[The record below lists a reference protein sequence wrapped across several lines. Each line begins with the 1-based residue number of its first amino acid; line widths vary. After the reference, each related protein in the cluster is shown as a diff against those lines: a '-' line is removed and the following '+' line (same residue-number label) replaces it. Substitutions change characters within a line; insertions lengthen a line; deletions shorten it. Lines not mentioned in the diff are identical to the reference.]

1 MHKDLTE
8 ELSIEDY
15 KTGAGKPHPESS
27 LDGKRRLYT
36 GCEAGCIAVSPLKRD
51 RSLRWD
57 QTGGFC
63 QIF

>member
-15 KTGAGKPHPESS
+15 KMELENRIRNLLWTVSG
-27 LDGKRRLYT
+27 DYT

-51 RSLRWD
+51 RSLRWN